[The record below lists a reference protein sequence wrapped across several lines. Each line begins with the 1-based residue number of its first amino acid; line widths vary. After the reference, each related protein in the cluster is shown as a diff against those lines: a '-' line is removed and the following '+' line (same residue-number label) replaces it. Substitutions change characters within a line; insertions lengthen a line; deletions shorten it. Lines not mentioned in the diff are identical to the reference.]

1 MRASLPQLLPFV
13 DKYLAAVEKRA
24 RASEEP
30 SPIKA
35 PAKKAVRAPSPEEK
49 RFDLVLAFVADSS
62 DKELEALHIL
72 LTKEIEKRIKPPA
85 GRFFDTRVTS
95 GGACSSR

>member
-30 SPIKA
+30 SPIEA
-35 PAKKAVRAPSPEEK
+35 PANIWLK
-49 RFDLVLAFVADSS
+49 
-62 DKELEALHIL
+62 
-72 LTKEIEKRIKPPA
+72 
-85 GRFFDTRVTS
+85 
-95 GGACSSR
+95 